1 MAKKIITENSIKA
14 RETLARGANKL
25 AEAIGSTMG
34 PFGQNWFLEKKEAP
48 TNDGVSIA
56 REFNLPDEVEN
67 KGVKAIRESAIKT
80 VEEVGDGTSSVIVFA
95 NAVYQNLSK
104 YLSKTGIMGNRKPVE
119 LKQQLEKEKL
129 EVIEKLKA
137 MATPIET
144 VEQLIDSARVS
155 VEDDELGKLI
165 GEAQFKLG
173 KSGYLLAEETAER
186 TSSVEITK
194 GIRID
199 NGFGTSQVINNQ
211 EKQTL
216 EIEDTKIILTS
227 YTIKDIADWQ
237 KVMKICDLIWRQGK
251 TNKDA
256 ETKMCPITIIARAW
270 TDETVNF
277 CLQNINKGAK
287 IYPLSAPYVN
297 MQERFKDL
305 QAVLGGRFIDSES
318 AFLED
323 LQLSDVGF
331 AKKVVARRYDAI
343 ITGVDDEN
351 TTERINKRVTELK
364 AQYEGSQSDFEKKQL
379 SERIAQLENGFGV
392 VKVGSPSDMER
403 KRLFDKCDDAVN
415 AVRVAFQE
423 GTVKGAGLAFK
434 EIAESLPDTY
444 LLKRPLMSI
453 NEQIM
458 FNAPSD
464 FVVEDW
470 VRDPLKVM
478 LTVLEKGIE
487 SASAL
492 ATAGGAIVAEVPKG
506 FNELFQKQLAQSQE
520 GE

>member
-14 RETLARGANKL
+14 RETLASGANKL

-34 PFGQNWFLEKKEAP
+34 PFGQNWFLEKGDAP

-56 REFNLPDEVEN
+56 REYQLNDEVEN

-95 NAVYQNLSK
+95 NAVYQNLSRH
-104 YLSKTGIMGNRKPVE
+104 LSKTGVMGNMKPIE
-119 LKQQLEKEKL
+119 LKQQLLKEKA
-129 EVIEKLKA
+129 EVIEKLRA
-137 MATPIET
+137 MATPIDT

-155 VEDDELGKLI
+155 VEDDEMGKII
-165 GEAQFKLG
+165 GEAQWNLG
-173 KSGYLLAEETAER
+173 KDGYLLAEETAER
-186 TSSVEITK
+186 VSSVEITK

-199 NGFGTSQVINNQ
+199 NGFGTSQIVTNQ

-216 EIEDTKIILTS
+216 EVEDSRIILTS
-227 YTIKDIADWQ
+227 FSIKDLADWQ
-237 KVMKICDLIWRQGK
+237 KVMKVCDLIWRQGK
-251 TNKDA
+251 TDPKA
-256 ETKMCPITIIARAW
+256 EVRMSPITIIARAW
-270 TDETVNF
+270 TDETINY

-305 QAVLGGRFIDSES
+305 QAVLGGRFMDSES
-318 AFLED
+318 THLED

-331 AKKVVARRYDAI
+331 AKKIVARRYDAI
-343 ITGVDDEN
+343 ITGTDNEVTDD
-351 TTERINKRVTELK
+351 RIGKRVLELQ
-364 AQYEGSQSDFEKKQL
+364 ATLDGSQSEFEKKQL
-379 SERIAQLENGFGV
+379 NERIAQLANGFGII
-392 VKVGSPSDMER
+392 KVGSPSDMER

-434 EIAESLPDTY
+434 EISESLPDTY

-453 NEQIM
+453 YEQIM

-464 FVVEDW
+464 FVIEDW

-478 LTVLEKGIE
+478 LTVLDKGIE

-492 ATAGGAIVAEVPKG
+492 ATAGGAIVNKIPDG
-506 FNELFQKQLAQSQE
+506 LNEIFQKQLHDASQNN
-520 GE
+520 